1 MAKYL
6 FRLEKLHINAQR
18 NNVADMPDFDV
29 VTFGIEIGARQYGP
43 LKNYG
48 WWRSK
53 SGMDLDFTTI
63 GLRHGA
69 DDVARGKWEIGPID
83 VADDDVMSID
93 YAVVNAYDAISR
105 AQSSHGNTSATTTQ
119 VTVASFAALL
129 GVAGAAT
136 AGFGAVVLA
145 VGAGLLAVVG
155 LLIKDPRICDG
166 VVGANKKFFTGAE
179 LRRATTN
186 PQHMF
191 WVSETTGNPNAGDCS
206 PSEIIM
212 TYSVT
217 LVPYYSMKA
226 FCKSKSNLTVANWTG
241 GFRDYTKAVLPQ
253 LYNGPSTSVRYVIEN
268 WELLVIS

>member
-18 NNVADMPDFDV
+18 NNADDIPDFDV
-29 VTFGIEIGARQYGP
+29 ITFGIEVGARQYGP

-48 WWRSK
+48 WWISK
-53 SGMDLDFTTI
+53 TGWDLDFTII
-63 GLRHGA
+63 GLRHDA
-69 DDVARGKWEIGPID
+69 HDVARGTWEIGPID
-83 VADDDVMSID
+83 VADDDVMNID

-105 AQSSHGNTSATTTQ
+105 ARSSHGNTSATTSQ

-129 GVAGAAT
+129 GVAGAAST
-136 AGFGAVVLA
+136 GFGAVILA

-155 LLIKDPRICDG
+155 LFIKGPRICDG

-179 LRRATTN
+179 LRRATNN
-186 PQHMF
+186 PQQMF

-206 PSEIIM
+206 PSEIVM

-226 FCKSKSNLTVANWTG
+226 FCKSKSNLTFANWTG
-241 GFRDYTKAVLPQ
+241 GFRDYTKKVLPSF
-253 LYNGPSTSVRYVIEN
+253 YRGPNTSVRYVIEN